1 MSGRGAGS
9 AGGVVSAGRAGVH
22 ASKASEGGSVREVT
36 SRTSGGTSISDWV
49 GVRSSGSTAVV
60 VSGSAVRVAS
70 VSIDGVAII
79 ALFGACC
86 NVVSTDGVAC
96 LLVAR

>member
-1 MSGRGAGS
+1 MSGRGAGRT
-9 AGGVVSAGRAGVH
+9 GGVVSAGGAGVQ
-22 ASKASEGGSVREVT
+22 ASKTSEGGRVREVT
-36 SRTSGGTSISDWV
+36 SRTGGGTSISDWV

-60 VSGSAVRVAS
+60 VPGSAVRVAS

-96 LLVAR
+96 FISS